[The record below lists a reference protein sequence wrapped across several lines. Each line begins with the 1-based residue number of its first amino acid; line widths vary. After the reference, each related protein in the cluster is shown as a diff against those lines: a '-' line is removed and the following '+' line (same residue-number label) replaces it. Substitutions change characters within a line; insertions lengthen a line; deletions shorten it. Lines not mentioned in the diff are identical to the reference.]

1 MLDSMDIKNM
11 LKAYAPE
18 KIVLV
23 FGKEI
28 TWEKS
33 HFQAWQHDSWL

>member
-1 MLDSMDIKNM
+1 MYNNRSNMLDSMDIKNM

-28 TWEKS
+28 T
-33 HFQAWQHDSWL
+33 